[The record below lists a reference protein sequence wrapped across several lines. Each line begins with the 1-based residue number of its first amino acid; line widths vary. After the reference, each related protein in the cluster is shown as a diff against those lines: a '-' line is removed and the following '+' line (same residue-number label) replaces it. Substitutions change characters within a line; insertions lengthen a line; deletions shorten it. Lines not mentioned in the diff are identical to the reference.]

1 MKSGTRL
8 AVSGLLVA
16 LLVAF
21 ATMIAV
27 SKGAASPDERAAN
40 EKALRDADSEWS
52 KAASALDL
60 NRTLSYY
67 ADDAS
72 LFPPNAPLAT
82 GKEALRREW
91 TNLLAGYSGSW
102 QATKVDVARGGDLA
116 YIMGT
121 YNGTWTAPKSKPVKD
136 RGKYLEVWKKQPDG
150 KWKCVADMY
159 SSDLPLPAAH

>member
-1 MKSGTRL
+1 MKNGTRL

-40 EKALRDADSEWS
+40 EKALRDADREWS

-72 LFPPNAPLAT
+72 LFPPNAPLAA

-91 TNLLAGYSGSW
+91 TNLLAGYSW
-102 QATKVDVARGGDLA
+102 KLAGD
-116 YIMGT
+116 
-121 YNGTWTAPKSKPVKD
+121 KS
-136 RGKYLEVWKKQPDG
+136 
-150 KWKCVADMY
+150 
-159 SSDLPLPAAH
+159 